1 MLFSHST
8 INLQNCVRILLKPLA
23 CNVLIES
30 DRITLSALDPDYL
43 RAPYTSCC
51 STPFQTLISS
61 NPSLLTRVENHGHGN
76 NNPCIHEREVTVLC
90 DH

>member
-23 CNVLIES
+23 CNALIES
-30 DRITLSALDPDYL
+30 DRIMLSARDPGYL
-43 RAPYTSCC
+43 REPYC
-51 STPFQTLISS
+51 SKPFQTLISS
-61 NPSLLTRVENHGHGN
+61 NPLLLTRVEDCDK
-76 NNPCIHEREVTVLC
+76 NPCIREIIDLC